1 MNKDLLELY
10 SDYLLSSFSHTT
22 ATGLSRMSAGEVS
35 HDKISRFLA
44 SEEMDSRALWR
55 LVKPLARQVEGE
67 DGVLI
72 IDDTI
77 EEKPYTDESELVC
90 WHYDHSKG
98 RSVKGINL
106 ISALYHVEGSEG
118 EGSEGEG
125 SEGEGS
131 EGEGFEPGACVPVA
145 CELVKKSEWIF
156 DQKKEKWR
164 RRSPETEN
172 EAYRRMLS
180 ACKDNRL
187 KFRYVLSD
195 VFYSAS
201 QNMSHIKEELKREFI
216 MALKT
221 NRKVALSLEDKRKGA
236 YERVGSLKLEPG
248 AVLEVHLEQVRF
260 PLFVL
265 KQVFTNGD
273 GSTGVLYLASSD
285 PTLDHERMTTIY
297 HRGWKVEEYHKSLK
311 SNASL
316 AKSPTKTTRTQSN
329 HVFCSIHAF
338 VKLERMRIAT
348 KLNHFALR
356 SRLCLK
362 AVQAAF
368 QELQRLQLADDEP
381 LRA

>member
-22 ATGLSRMSAGEVS
+22 ATGLSRMSTGEVS
-35 HDKISRFLA
+35 HDKITRFLA

-55 LVKPLARQVEGE
+55 LVKPLARQIEDE

-77 EEKPYTDESELVC
+77 EEKPYT
-90 WHYDHSKG
+90 
-98 RSVKGINL
+98 
-106 ISALYHVEGSEG
+106 
-118 EGSEGEG
+118 
-125 SEGEGS
+125 
-131 EGEGFEPGACVPVA
+131 
-145 CELVKKSEWIF
+145 KKSEWIF
-156 DQKKEKWR
+156 DEKKEKWR
-164 RRSPETEN
+164 RRSPETKN

-201 QNMSHIKEELKREFI
+201 ENMSHIKEELKREFI

-265 KQVFTNGD
+265 KEVFTNED

-297 HRGWKVEEYHKSLK
+297 HRRWKVEEYHKSLK

-329 HVFCSIHAF
+329 HIFCSIHAF